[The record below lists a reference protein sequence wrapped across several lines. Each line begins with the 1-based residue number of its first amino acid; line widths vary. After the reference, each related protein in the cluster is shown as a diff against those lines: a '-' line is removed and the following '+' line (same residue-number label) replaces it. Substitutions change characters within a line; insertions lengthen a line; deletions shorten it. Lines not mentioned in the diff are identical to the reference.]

1 MFKFIDQSQFL
12 IRMLQKLSAVL
23 SRQRGLL
30 IVIGLV
36 LVIAGFVVELVNL
49 SLGNPALNVAQIV
62 FRNLGII
69 VALVGLLLVEPLG
82 G

>member
-12 IRMLQKLSAVL
+12 IRLLQKLSAVL
-23 SRQRGLL
+23 SKQRGLP

-36 LVIAGFVVELVNL
+36 LVVAGFVVELANL

-69 VALVGLLLVEPLG
+69 AALVGLLLVEPLG